1 MENKYTLPK
10 LDYNSL
16 SPFISEEQL
25 RIHHEKHHKTY
36 VENTNKILERME
48 ESRRENA
55 NIDQNLKLL
64 SFNLGG
70 HILHSLFWKNM
81 SPLNKE
87 PEGDI
92 LAAIEKEFGSFERF
106 KEEFTKATLGVEGS
120 GWGVLTY
127 EKESKRLLIGQL
139 EKHNLFIYPNSAII
153 MVFDIWEHAYYLDY
167 KNNKA
172 KFMENFWSVVDWEE
186 VNKRFKIS
194 SS

>member
-10 LDYNSL
+10 LDYSSL

-25 RIHHEKHHKTY
+25 RIHHEKHHKAY
-36 VENTNKILERME
+36 VEKANKILERME
-48 ESRRENA
+48 ESRRENTD
-55 NIDQNLKLL
+55 IEQNLKSL
-64 SFNLGG
+64 SFNVGG

-81 SPLNKE
+81 SPSGEE
-87 PEGDI
+87 PKGDI
-92 LAAIEKEFGSFERF
+92 LAAIEKEFGNFERF
-106 KEEFTKATLGVEGS
+106 KEEFAKATLGVEGS

-139 EKHNLFIYPNSAII
+139 EKHNLFLYPDSAII
-153 MVFDIWEHAYYLDY
+153 MVIDIWEHAYYLDY
-167 KNNKA
+167 KNEKA
-172 KFMENFWSVVDWEE
+172 KFMENFWSIVDWEE